1 MRLIVYGTLRKG
13 EALAYIMPTNR
24 KCEILELCGLQL
36 YVVGDCPGAKLSSK
50 KNKAIVEL
58 CEFDLTRKSER
69 RLLHNLDIMEGV
81 DLGLYERSYIDT
93 PKGEALVYTI
103 CGSIKG
109 CPEIKDWK
117 EWQNSNKNKKINI
130 SNSKIVIHKEYM

>member
-13 EALAYIMPTNR
+13 EALAYIMPTNG

-93 PKGEALVYTI
+93 PKGKALVYTI

-109 CPEIKDWK
+109 YPEIKDWK

-130 SNSKIVIHKEYM
+130 PNSKIVIHKEYM